1 MAVKI
6 NKLWQTM
13 SKKELPIDFD
23 KTSVKMM
30 LHILDKYEEVAP
42 LGSPVEKKLFCN
54 IYRKLKIALF
64 ELSFME

>member
-1 MAVKI
+1 MAVEV
-6 NKLWQTM
+6 NEFGQTM

-30 LHILDKYEEVAP
+30 LNILDKYEEVVP
-42 LGSPVEKKLFCN
+42 LGSPIEKKRFCS